1 MKAATIASTDW
12 PTSSA
17 SAKRSFC
24 AFGDTNDAAM
34 TTRHSSIFLKRLVR
48 VQGRKVVARFLR
60 EPGRA
65 AVITFPTHSDA
76 RRAAAR
82 LIVQYRLAG
91 SDEAW
96 DEQLLFRTELIR
108 AYNSL
113 DEAPDDDES

>member
-1 MKAATIASTDW
+1 MS
-12 PTSSA
+12 
-17 SAKRSFC
+17 
-24 AFGDTNDAAM
+24 
-34 TTRHSSIFLKRLVR
+34 TRHSPMFLKRLVR

-65 AVITFPTHSDA
+65 AVITFPTHADA

-82 LIVQYRLAG
+82 LVVQYRLGG

-108 AYNSL
+108 AYNALSEV
-113 DEAPDDDES
+113 DRNDDDD

>member
-1 MKAATIASTDW
+1 MST
-12 PTSSA
+12 
-17 SAKRSFC
+17 R
-24 AFGDTNDAAM
+24 
-34 TTRHSSIFLKRLVR
+34 RSSIFLKRLVR
-48 VQGRKVVARFLR
+48 VQGRKVIARFLR

-65 AVITFPTHSDA
+65 AVITFPTHGDA

-108 AYNSL
+108 AVNAL
-113 DEAPDDDES
+113 DVDVNDDDEE